1 MLKRVSLGLRL
12 CVIHVLL
19 ILAFNSLAT
28 DFVVEVVDQNGD
40 PISDAV
46 VVNLASIISNNKGT
60 VNKGT
65 VNKGAVEGLVDD
77 VVNSST
83 EGAENSQSA
92 VMDQVNKS
100 FVPHVLAVEKGRSV
114 SFPNSDNIRHHVYS
128 FSQAKRFE
136 IKLYANRPKAPIVFD
151 TAGVVVL
158 GCNIHDSMIGYIFV
172 SQWSDFVVS
181 DKQGLATLF
190 QQNEMPGKLL
200 VWHPWIKSPEQPLT
214 FAVETLTAGTKEGS
228 YQVMLNITKPKKKAS
243 FKKYRK

>member
-12 CVIHVLL
+12 CIIHVLL
-19 ILAFNSLAT
+19 VVAFNSLAT

-60 VNKGT
+60 VNKG
-65 VNKGAVEGLVDD
+65 AVEGLVDD

-83 EGAENSQSA
+83 EGAENSESA

-128 FSQAKRFE
+128 FSQAKRFV
-136 IKLYANRPKAPIVFD
+136 IKLYANRPKAPVVFD

-172 SQWSDFVVS
+172 SKWSDYVVS
-181 DKQGLATLF
+181 DKQGSAVLG
-190 QQNEMPGKLL
+190 QQEEMPEKIL
-200 VWHPWIKSPEQPLT
+200 VWHPWTKNPEQPLEI
-214 FAVETLTAGTKEGS
+214 AIKPSDEGYEQGK
-228 YQVMLNITKPKKKAS
+228 YQVVLNITKPKKKTG
-243 FKKYRK
+243 FKKYRR